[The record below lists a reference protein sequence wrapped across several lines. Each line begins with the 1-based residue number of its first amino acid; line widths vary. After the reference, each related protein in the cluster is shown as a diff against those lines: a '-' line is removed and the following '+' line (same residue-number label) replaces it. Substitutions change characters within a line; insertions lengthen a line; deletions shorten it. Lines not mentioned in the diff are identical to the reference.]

1 MLLTYVFNMN
11 EIWIYT
17 LVSVFIVSIISL
29 LGAMTMVIKQRFI
42 KQILIFM
49 VAFAAGAMLGD
60 VFLHLLPELAKE
72 GRLNLETSFLILVG
86 IAIFFV
92 LEKIVHWRHCH
103 LTATKEH
110 THPLAFMNLVGD
122 GAHNFID
129 GILVAGSFML
139 SIPIG
144 IATTVAVILHE
155 IPQEMGDF
163 GVLLHSGMKPKKALM
178 FNFLSALTAVAGAL
192 FILILGENIDVTGVI
207 IPITMGGFL
216 YIANADLIPEL
227 HKETKISQ
235 SLIQLLSFAIGV
247 AIMFLLLFMPFH
259 GHAHSADEELD
270 HDHNHLEEVQMEIS
284 TH

>member
-1 MLLTYVFNMN
+1 MN

-17 LVSVFIVSIISL
+17 LASVFIISAISL
-29 LGAMTMVIKQRFI
+29 LGAITMVIKQRFI
-42 KQILIFM
+42 KRVLIFM
-49 VAFAAGAMLGD
+49 VSFAAGAMLGD
-60 VFLHLLPELAKE
+60 VFLHLLPELAE
-72 GRLNLETSFLILVG
+72 GGNLNLKTSFLILVG
-86 IAIFFV
+86 IMIFFV

-122 GAHNFID
+122 AVHNFID
-129 GILVAGSFML
+129 GILIAGSFML
-139 SIPIG
+139 SIPVG
-144 IATTVAVILHE
+144 IATTIAVILHE

-192 FILILGENIDVTGVI
+192 FILILGKNIDVTGVI
-207 IPITMGGFL
+207 IPVTMGGFL

-235 SLIQLLSFAIGV
+235 SLIQLLSFSIGV
-247 AIMFLLLFMPFH
+247 AIMFSLLFMPFH
-259 GHAHSADEELD
+259 GHAHSPDEAD
-270 HDHNHLEEVQMEIS
+270 HDHVNEI
-284 TH
+284 HDEL